1 MKSGTF
7 LALITALTGNA
18 SCLNPTPTMN
28 WIGRKRC
35 SVKYAVNGWKGISLQ
50 TEGDIPGADLKK

>member
-1 MKSGTF
+1 
-7 LALITALTGNA
+7 
-18 SCLNPTPTMN
+18 MN

-50 TEGDIPGADLKK
+50 TDGIFPGLILTIRMFRQVLVAIGLHPMR